1 VVDDRERR
9 LRRRFGPPV
18 PEPPPVRRRPPGR
31 LIAAGAVVAIA
42 AAAVG
47 AFLLLTP
54 HDHAAPGCWWWSAR
68 TVGQVVA
75 GSRGCVRGVFVS
87 GGAIAEGTS
96 PADPALSIAYTDPD
110 QPGGHPACPFQPGQ
124 AIVLRYHAVFDDGR
138 TLIVVEDCR

>member
-1 VVDDRERR
+1 MGERERR

-18 PEPPPVRRRPPGR
+18 PEPPPVRRRRPPAR
-31 LIAAGAVVAIA
+31 LIAGGVLAAVVAG
-42 AAAVG
+42 AVG

-54 HDHAAPGCWWWSAR
+54 HDRAAPGCWWWTAR

-75 GSRGCVRGVFVS
+75 GSRGCVRGVFAT

-96 PADPALSIAYTDPD
+96 PADPVLAIAYADPD

-138 TLIVVEDCR
+138 TLIVVDDCR